1 MQGYCLARRRKTK
14 SNPCGQECVPMK
26 PVTACDYVIHCLFY
40 NSFNC
45 CLIIRLL
52 LIERGA
58 HQAEAS
64 AVNCCLIIPFDPCS
78 DKNLSVFR
86 EEIINTVFFGKGLT
100 VCCFLGSRVDAKA
113 PKCAL
118 RVGRR

>member
-1 MQGYCLARRRKTK
+1 MKRKMSICNHIRQMCTDEA
-14 SNPCGQECVPMK
+14 G
-26 PVTACDYVIHCLFY
+26 TACDYVIHCLFY

-64 AVNCCLIIPFDPCS
+64 AGTC
-78 DKNLSVFR
+78 R
-86 EEIINTVFFGKGLT
+86 
-100 VCCFLGSRVDAKA
+100 
-113 PKCAL
+113 
-118 RVGRR
+118 